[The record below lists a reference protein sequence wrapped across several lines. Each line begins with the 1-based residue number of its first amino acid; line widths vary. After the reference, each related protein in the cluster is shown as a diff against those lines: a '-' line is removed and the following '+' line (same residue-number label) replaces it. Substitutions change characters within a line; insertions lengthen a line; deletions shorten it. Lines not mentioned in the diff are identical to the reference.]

1 MADYD
6 LHKFKRRNYR
16 NSMNSSL
23 TIMNSDEKMME
34 SKGRQDNIKIVR
46 DYGESKDDYKKR
58 KSEFSTYN
66 VIGDCKFIENSP
78 NVNEKSKP
86 YQHVKSSNNSKPM
99 FKVIFQNEN
108 IAR

>member
-6 LHKFKRRNYR
+6 LHNFKRRSYR
-16 NSMNSSL
+16 DSMNS
-23 TIMNSDEKMME
+23 TITIANSDEKMMK

-58 KSEFSTYN
+58 KSELSTYN
-66 VIGDCKFIENSP
+66 VISDCKFIEETP

-86 YQHVKSSNNSKPM
+86 YQHAKSSNNSKPL

-108 IAR
+108 VAQ